1 MLRSQI
7 FWGRLHSLMIQELK
21 SSKIDDNVKFYEFV
35 VERATEY
42 DLMLGFRI
50 EAKCECEP
58 KKLLHM
64 EGTAILERNK
74 GVIGQDLEVIDLTQ
88 VILLKDYPRKPLF
101 VGAVE
106 EIIS

>member
-42 DLMLGFRI
+42 DRTHRLRI
-50 EAKCECEP
+50 EAKRESETCMG
-58 KKLLHM
+58 KSK
-64 EGTAILERNK
+64 
-74 GVIGQDLEVIDLTQ
+74 Q
-88 VILLKDYPRKPLF
+88 VSSTWPWTKFL
-101 VGAVE
+101 
-106 EIIS
+106 